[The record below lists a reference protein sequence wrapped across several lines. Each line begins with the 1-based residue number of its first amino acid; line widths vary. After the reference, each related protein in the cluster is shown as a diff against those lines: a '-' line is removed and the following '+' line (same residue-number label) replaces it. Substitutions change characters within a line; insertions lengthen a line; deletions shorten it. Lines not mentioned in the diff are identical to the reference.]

1 MSPLCRYRGLVGGG
15 FLGICRA
22 ASARVV
28 AGGAM
33 RADRR
38 IQRWQVSLTSRFVDI
53 EIELNFRG
61 RPLDRIR

>member
-1 MSPLCRYRGLVGGG
+1 
-15 FLGICRA
+15 
-22 ASARVV
+22 
-28 AGGAM
+28 M

-38 IQRWQVSLTSRFVDI
+38 IQRWQVSLTGRFVDI